1 MAKRCVFRTIICGV
15 LARRRREEVAA
26 VGTLTVGAAVHSL
39 ECNVEPEVLAGVS
52 VLDALHRLHRVLL
65 SRADVRTQ
73 RSGGLEIL
81 FKALGFE

>member
-1 MAKRCVFRTIICGV
+1 V
-15 LARRRREEVAA
+15 LARRRWEEVAA

-52 VLDALHRLHRVLL
+52 VLDALHRLHRVLHVL

-81 FKALGFE
+81 FKALGIE

>member
-1 MAKRCVFRTIICGV
+1 MSRAYLGKKMTFRYKWLKKPVF
-15 LARRRREEVAA
+15 
-26 VGTLTVGAAVHSL
+26 HL

-81 FKALGFE
+81 FKALGIE